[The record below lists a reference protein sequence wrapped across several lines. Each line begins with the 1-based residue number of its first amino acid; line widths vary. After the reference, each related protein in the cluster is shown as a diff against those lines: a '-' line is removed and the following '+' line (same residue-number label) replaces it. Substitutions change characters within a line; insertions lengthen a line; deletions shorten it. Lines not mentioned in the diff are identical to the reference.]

1 MAKTYRN
8 DEINDI
14 RAMRK
19 SYRNFKGTSMRK
31 TENKQA
37 IRDSFREDYEDFE
50 MGMTEY
56 IRGIR

>member
-31 TENKQA
+31 TENKKA
-37 IRDSFREDYEDFE
+37 IRDSFREDCTDFE
-50 MGMTEY
+50 MTTTEY
-56 IRGIR
+56 GRGTR

>member
-37 IRDSFREDYEDFE
+37 IRDSLREDYAGFE
-50 MGMTEY
+50 MNTTKY
-56 IRGIR
+56 NRGIR

>member
-37 IRDSFREDYEDFE
+37 IRDSFREDCA
-50 MGMTEY
+50 EY
-56 IRGIR
+56 GRGTR